1 MFDKGKRPSCEGN
14 AMLLEGRAGREQPGK
29 GGSAGGRHL
38 DAELDS
44 PQPDQLGPHT
54 ARDRAWSCFPT
65 STSPLPCHS
74 SSLLC
79 SCCPMPS
86 VPFPGAAPALQLGT
100 IPRQGVLQVFMDTT
114 CTWMATSAPQVT
126 KMSYPDLAGCSAGLQ
141 NSPESPLLV
150 YLPSP
155 QPQDKPQHLGN
166 LMASNDSGLSTLAL
180 VFELC
185 YPSTYNPA
193 QGDWR
198 QNQLSFFLP
207 SCGARGADKSTDDLT
222 SHH

>member
-1 MFDKGKRPSCEGN
+1 MLTKCSPSCEPCRLPP
-14 AMLLEGRAGREQPGK
+14 ALSHPSPVPLICSSCPIPF
-29 GGSAGGRHL
+29 S
-38 DAELDS
+38 AELDS

-126 KMSYPDLAGCSAGLQ
+126 KMSYPDLTGCSAGLQ

-150 YLPSP
+150 HLPSP

-166 LMASNDSGLSTLAL
+166 LMASEDSGLSTLAL

-198 QNQLSFFLP
+198 QTSSASSSPPVVPGELIR
-207 SCGARGADKSTDDLT
+207 ARTI
-222 SHH
+222 